1 MMVFGLNNLCATAL
15 LDLCSAEMVS
25 NGCVDQF
32 SSLLHY
38 YNATTYI
45 DHVDVD
51 MLMLISFR
59 LCCFLNWF

>member
-1 MMVFGLNNLCATAL
+1 MMVSGLNDLCKTTL
-15 LDLCSAEMVS
+15 LDLCTTEIVS
-25 NGCVDQF
+25 HGCVDQF

-38 YNATTYI
+38 YDATAYT

-59 LCCFLNWF
+59 LCCF